1 METRRNFIKKTALG
15 AAGLTL
21 GKLNIS
27 AKNYANIM
35 GSNDRIRVG
44 VLGFSDR
51 FRSSL
56 GKAFLKYADEMNFEL
71 YTICDIWSR
80 QCKQL
85 VKDLFQLIFIT

>member
-1 METRRNFIKKTALG
+1 M
-15 AAGLTL
+15 
-21 GKLNIS
+21 

-51 FRSSL
+51 FKSSL

>member
-1 METRRNFIKKTALG
+1 
-15 AAGLTL
+15 
-21 GKLNIS
+21 
-27 AKNYANIM
+27 M
-35 GSNDRIRVG
+35 GSNDRIGAG

-80 QCKQL
+80 RRDEGVAWYKAQTEKR
-85 VKDLFQLIFIT
+85 

>member
-21 GKLNIS
+21 GGLNIS
-27 AKNYANIM
+27 AKNYAHIM

-56 GKAFLKYADEMNFEL
+56 GKAFLKYADDMNFEF
-71 YTICDIWSR
+71 TPSATFGTGVATKVRPGIKVKRGR
-80 QCKQL
+80 Q
-85 VKDLFQLIFIT
+85 